1 MYSLVTYKEVSDIRL
16 VTGGVCSYDNNAR
29 QGSFFSSFFGDRSG
43 FIGDCSSWIQMTRMI
58 WIVIKTKGGVLD
70 RIY

>member
-29 QGSFFSSFFGDRSG
+29 QGSYFYFYFYFLEEIGPGLLVTVPRG
-43 FIGDCSSWIQMTRMI
+43 FR
-58 WIVIKTKGGVLD
+58 
-70 RIY
+70 